1 MITQT
6 REQWFR
12 PVIFFGANFHSVTKN
27 CFGKKLD
34 ILFCC
39 VNLRK
44 KPQKKEKI
52 AKVLKPQKLK
62 KKQKSL
68 VQTLPI
74 KDIFHFLSLNNET
87 VEIQY
92 ELMVGFKVVSYFKLI
107 ILCWIFYLC
116 SKDYQ
121 DGFC

>member
-1 MITQT
+1 LFWEKIGYFILLCKF
-6 REQWFR
+6 EKEASKK
-12 PVIFFGANFHSVTKN
+12 GKN
-27 CFGKKLD
+27 CQSFETTK
-34 ILFCC
+34 I
-39 VNLRK
+39 
-44 KPQKKEKI
+44 EKNKI
-52 AKVLKPQKLK
+52 
-62 KKQKSL
+62 KSL